1 MMMSDSDR
9 RGGGP
14 GEDPS
19 ESERP
24 GFESLRLA
32 RAGPARAAGSVCTLK
47 WPGTGMA
54 RASQAC
60 Q

>member
-19 ESERP
+19 ESEP
-24 GFESLRLA
+24 GFESLA